1 MDNRKCKNCK
11 YGDFQ
16 NESKG
21 VLHVVNFSGGKDST
35 AMLLHMLE
43 LGMPIDEVVNV
54 DTGMEF
60 PAMYRHIEKVRAVV
74 ETAGVKFTT
83 LKADKTFEFYLT
95 EVQVNRRNPK
105 FVGVQGYGWPG
116 PRMRWCTSS
125 LKTRVMKAHLK
136 ALKAERDVV
145 EYVGLAADEVERA
158 ERKNNKKLVAPLI
171 QWGWTEDDALRYC
184 YDHGYD
190 WEGLYKLFKRVS
202 CWCCPLQ
209 SLQEL
214 RQLRRHFP
222 DLWERLFELD
232 SRQYRRNF
240 NASNSLAQLEAR
252 FALEDERTEQG
263 LTINARSKEFKD
275 ALAER
280 LKKE

>member
-95 EVQVNRRNPK
+95 EVQVNRRNHK
-105 FVGVQGYGWPG
+105 LVGVQGYGWPG
-116 PRMRWCTSS
+116 PRMRWCTSL

-158 ERKNNKKLVAPLI
+158 ERNNNKKLVAPLI

-209 SLQEL
+209 PLQEL

-240 NASNSLAQLEAR
+240 NASNTLAQLEAR

>member
-1 MDNRKCKNCK
+1 MSRIRVAKRDIRDKRTFDKGNLKMDNRKCKNCK

-21 VLHVVNFSGGKDST
+21 VLHVVSFSGGKDST

-60 PAMYRHIEKVRAVV
+60 PAMYRHIEKVRAAV

-105 FVGVQGYGWPG
+105 FVGVRGYGWPG
-116 PRMRWCTSS
+116 P
-125 LKTRVMKAHLK
+125 
-136 ALKAERDVV
+136 
-145 EYVGLAADEVERA
+145 
-158 ERKNNKKLVAPLI
+158 
-171 QWGWTEDDALRYC
+171 
-184 YDHGYD
+184 
-190 WEGLYKLFKRVS
+190 
-202 CWCCPLQ
+202 
-209 SLQEL
+209 
-214 RQLRRHFP
+214 
-222 DLWERLFELD
+222 
-232 SRQYRRNF
+232 
-240 NASNSLAQLEAR
+240 R

-280 LKKE
+280 LQKGSTCAVTGRTANGLKTEGGAHKDGPAGANQGDLQGVQKL